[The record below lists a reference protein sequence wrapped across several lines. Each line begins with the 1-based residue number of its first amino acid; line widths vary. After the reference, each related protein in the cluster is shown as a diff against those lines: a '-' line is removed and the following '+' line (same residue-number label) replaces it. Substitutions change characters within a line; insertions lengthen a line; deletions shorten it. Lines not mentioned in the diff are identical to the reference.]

1 LQSVILPEMLI
12 GGEKFGCPGA
22 FTCVMHNLAND
33 SIGLHWFRLPPI
45 GRSGIT
51 GTKKQSSGSFGGSVK
66 GALVGPNA
74 LMISCRTGV
83 SCPLLMLIQLPIP
96 TGGMAPQ
103 LADTISLIVFTFA
116 EPRVKLV
123 NAELSLVL
131 GV

>member
-1 LQSVILPEMLI
+1 
-12 GGEKFGCPGA
+12 
-22 FTCVMHNLAND
+22 
-33 SIGLHWFRLPPI
+33 
-45 GRSGIT
+45 
-51 GTKKQSSGSFGGSVK
+51 
-66 GALVGPNA
+66 
-74 LMISCRTGV
+74 
-83 SCPLLMLIQLPIP
+83 MLIQLPIP